1 MRHVDE
7 IFVRVLAYPQACW
20 IASLGEELSKRHEEL
35 PALIK
40 GTKLNAL
47 QRFTTII
54 PNMCLAILAEGPVA
68 TGDDNDTF
76 DLAWQPIQGI

>member
-20 IASLGEELSKRHEEL
+20 IASLGEELSKRHEKL

-47 QRFTTII
+47 QITTI